1 MAGFFNEESEMINST
16 VCTAILPMLA
26 ATLLSFPA
34 HADVNADTEAGIA
47 AVDGLALL
55 EKDGWGEIYADPN
68 VDWSVYDQIKLEDAT
83 VAFRRHWQRDQNRGD
98 PFKVKDSDVENI
110 KREMSEQFREVF
122 TEELTKNGGYVMS
135 DVAGENVLM
144 IKPSIVDLNIAA
156 PDTMTSY
163 RSRQYT
169 ESSGEMTL
177 KLELYD
183 SVTGDLLAT
192 ASDRKES
199 IYRGYLQW
207 TTGVSNRADSHRMLQ
222 QWAKNLRT
230 RLDTARSAKPPAVAM
245 DAN

>member
-1 MAGFFNEESEMINST
+1 MA
-16 VCTAILPMLA
+16 A
-26 ATLLSFPA
+26 A
-34 HADVNADTEAGIA
+34 
-47 AVDGLALL
+47 DGLALL
-55 EKDGWGEIYADPN
+55 EKDGWGEVYANPD
-68 VDWSVYDQIKLEDAT
+68 VDWSVYTQIQLEDAT

-98 PFKVKDSDVENI
+98 PFKVKNSDVENI
-110 KREMSEQFREVF
+110 KRELSEQFREVF
-122 TEELTKNGGYVMS
+122 TEELTQNGGYVMS

-144 IKPSIVDLNIAA
+144 IKPAIVDLNVAA
-156 PDTMTSY
+156 PDTTLSY

-207 TTGVSNRADSHRMLQ
+207 TTGVSNRADSERMLK
-222 QWAKNLRT
+222 QWAKSLRT
-230 RLDTARSAKPPAVAM
+230 RLDTARSAKPPAAAT

>member
-1 MAGFFNEESEMINST
+1 MTNST
-16 VCTAILPMLA
+16 RATAILSLLA
-26 ATLLSFPA
+26 TAFLSLPA
-34 HADVNADTEAGIA
+34 QADDKADPEAAMA
-47 AVDGLALL
+47 AADGLALL
-55 EKDGWGEIYADPN
+55 EKDGWGEIYANPE
-68 VDWSVYDQIKLEDAT
+68 VDWSVYSQIQLEDAT

-110 KREMSEQFREVF
+110 KREMAEQFREVF

-156 PDTMTSY
+156 PDTMTAY

-207 TTGVSNRADSHRMLQ
+207 TTGVSNRADSERMLK
-222 QWAKNLRT
+222 QWAQNLRT

-245 DAN
+245 HAN

>member
-1 MAGFFNEESEMINST
+1 
-16 VCTAILPMLA
+16 
-26 ATLLSFPA
+26 
-34 HADVNADTEAGIA
+34 
-47 AVDGLALL
+47 
-55 EKDGWGEIYADPN
+55 
-68 VDWSVYDQIKLEDAT
+68 
-83 VAFRRHWQRDQNRGD
+83 
-98 PFKVKDSDVENI
+98 
-110 KREMSEQFREVF
+110 
-122 TEELTKNGGYVMS
+122 MS
-135 DVAGENVLM
+135 DVAGDNVLM

-156 PDTMTSY
+156 PDTMRPYS
-163 RSRQYT
+163 SRQYT

-222 QWAKNLRT
+222 QWAKSLRK
-230 RLDTARSAKPPAVAM
+230 RLDTARSAKPPAVAT